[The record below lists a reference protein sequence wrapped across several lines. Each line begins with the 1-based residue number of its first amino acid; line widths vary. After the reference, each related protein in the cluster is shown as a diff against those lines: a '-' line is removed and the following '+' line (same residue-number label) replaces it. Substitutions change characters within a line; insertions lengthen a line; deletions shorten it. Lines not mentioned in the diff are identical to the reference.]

1 MDTTGNQQKTHTMD
15 TTTTSSDEHLR
26 ATHKRYIIGAILW
39 VIGLIILIAAS
50 VLIHAHPGPWPVEL
64 AFSRTIQHLPYWPWV
79 PLLLDFI
86 GTFNNPTPTGIVL
99 GIVFTGMLLLGW
111 YRQAIFL
118 AFTVG
123 IGNAIDA
130 LIGDYVVR
138 PRPSPKLVHVDALLK
153 YNSFPSGHCCHAMLF
168 YGFLLYLSF
177 TKPVRTW
184 RYRLVLIP
192 LQLLAAL
199 NILLIGY
206 ARVHGGEHWIS
217 DVLGGY
223 LSGALWL
230 TLFIVLYQWT
240 TRLLQRRQ
248 AKRAATPSLSVHHA

>member
-1 MDTTGNQQKTHTMD
+1 MDTTGNQPKTQTMD
-15 TTTTSSDEHLR
+15 TTSTSSGENRRH
-26 ATHKRYIIGAILW
+26 THMQHIIGAILW
-39 VIGLIILIAAS
+39 VIGLIILAVAS
-50 VLIHAHPGPWPVEL
+50 VLVHTHPGPWPVEL
-64 AFSRTIQHLPYWPWV
+64 AFSRTVQHLSYWPWV
-79 PLLLDFI
+79 PPLLNFV

-99 GIVFTGMLLLGW
+99 GIVFTTMLLLGW

-118 AFTVG
+118 ALTVG

-206 ARVHGGEHWIS
+206 ARVYGGEHWIS

-240 TRLLQRRQ
+240 THLVQRRHT
-248 AKRAATPSLSVHHA
+248 KRAMTSSISVRQA

>member
-1 MDTTGNQQKTHTMD
+1 MD
-15 TTTTSSDEHLR
+15 TTTSSGENRRD
-26 ATHKRYIIGAILW
+26 THKRHIIEAILW
-39 VIGLIILIAAS
+39 VIGLIILVVAS

-64 AFSRTIQHLPYWPWV
+64 AFSRTVQHLPYWSWV
-79 PLLLDFI
+79 PPLLNFI

-99 GIVFTGMLLLGW
+99 GIVFTAMLLLGW

-118 AFTVG
+118 ALTVG
-123 IGNAIDA
+123 IGNGIDA
-130 LIGDYVVR
+130 LIGDYVAR
-138 PRPSPKLVHVDALLK
+138 PRPSPSLVHVDALLK

-192 LQLLAAL
+192 LQLFAVL

-206 ARVHGGEHWIS
+206 ARLYGGEHWIS

-240 TRLLQRRQ
+240 TRLLQRRH
-248 AKRAATPSLSVHHA
+248 AKRAARSRSQETC